1 MNNRKWNL
9 ENKFDKFIFGL
20 LEGREN
26 GDWNEYNEGEEISY
40 NFDLRNEEWID
51 LDFNI
56 ESLGNYIG
64 EGIWI
69 ENYNVKMENWDLII
83 NYIN

>member
-1 MNNRKWNL
+1 MNRKFNL

-26 GDWNEYNEGEEISY
+26 GDWNEYEDGEEINY
-40 NFDLRNEEWID
+40 NFDLRDEEWID

-56 ESLGNYIG
+56 ESLENYIG

-69 ENYNVKMENWDLII
+69 ENYNVKIKDWDLII

>member
-26 GDWNEYNEGEEISY
+26 GDWNEYDEGEEISY

-69 ENYNVKMENWDLII
+69 ENYNVKIKDWDLII
-83 NYIN
+83 SSIN

>member
-26 GDWNEYNEGEEISY
+26 GDWNEYEDGEEISY
-40 NFDLRNEEWID
+40 NFDLRDEEWID

-69 ENYNVKMENWDLII
+69 ENYNIKINDWNLII

>member
-20 LEGREN
+20 LEGRES
-26 GDWNEYNEGEEISY
+26 GDWNEYEDGEEISY

-69 ENYNVKMENWDLII
+69 ENYNVKMEDWDLII

>member
-26 GDWNEYNEGEEISY
+26 GDWNEYENGEEISY

-69 ENYNVKMENWDLII
+69 ENYNVKIDNWDLII
-83 NYIN
+83 NNIN

>member
-26 GDWNEYNEGEEISY
+26 GDWSEYEEGEEISY
-40 NFDLRNEEWID
+40 NFDLRDEEWID

>member
-1 MNNRKWNL
+1 MNRKFNL

-20 LEGREN
+20 LEGKEN
-26 GDWNEYNEGEEISY
+26 GDWNEYEDGEEINY
-40 NFDLRNEEWID
+40 NFDLRDEEWID

-69 ENYNVKMENWDLII
+69 ENYNVKIKDWDLII

>member
-1 MNNRKWNL
+1 MNRKFNL

-26 GDWNEYNEGEEISY
+26 GDWNEYENGEEISY
-40 NFDLRNEEWID
+40 NFDLRDEEWID

-56 ESLGNYIG
+56 ESLENYIG

-69 ENYNVKMENWDLII
+69 ENYNVKIKDWDLII

>member
-26 GDWNEYNEGEEISY
+26 GDWNEYDEGEEISY

>member
-26 GDWNEYNEGEEISY
+26 GDWNEYDEGEKISY
-40 NFDLRNEEWID
+40 NFDLRDEEWID

-69 ENYNVKMENWDLII
+69 ENYNIKIDDWNLVISSI
-83 NYIN
+83 N

>member
-1 MNNRKWNL
+1 MDNRKWNL

-26 GDWNEYNEGEEISY
+26 GDWNEYDEGEEISY

>member
-26 GDWNEYNEGEEISY
+26 GDWNEYEDGEEISY

-69 ENYNVKMENWDLII
+69 ENYNVKIKDWDLII

>member
-26 GDWNEYNEGEEISY
+26 GDWNEYEDGEEISY

-69 ENYNVKMENWDLII
+69 ENYNVKMEDWDLII

>member
-1 MNNRKWNL
+1 
-9 ENKFDKFIFGL
+9 
-20 LEGREN
+20 
-26 GDWNEYNEGEEISY
+26 
-40 NFDLRNEEWID
+40 LRNEEWID

-69 ENYNVKMENWDLII
+69 ENYNVKIENWDLII

>member
-69 ENYNVKMENWDLII
+69 ENYNVKIKDWDLII
-83 NYIN
+83 SSIN

>member
-26 GDWNEYNEGEEISY
+26 GDWNEYENGEEISY

-69 ENYNVKMENWDLII
+69 EDYNVKMEDWNLII
-83 NYIN
+83 SSIN

>member
-26 GDWNEYNEGEEISY
+26 GDWNEYKNGEEISY
-40 NFDLRNEEWID
+40 NFDLRDEEWID

>member
-1 MNNRKWNL
+1 MNRKFNL

-20 LEGREN
+20 LEGKEN
-26 GDWNEYNEGEEISY
+26 GDWNEYENGEEISY
-40 NFDLRNEEWID
+40 NFDLRDEEWID

>member
-26 GDWNEYNEGEEISY
+26 GDWNEYENGEEISY
-40 NFDLRNEEWID
+40 NFDLRDEEWID